1 MKSKA
6 IITGITGQDGSYL
19 AELLLEKGY
28 EVHGIVRRTSIP
40 IMDRINHILPRI
52 TLHQGDL
59 VDLASLIRI
68 IDTVRPDEF
77 YNLAAQSFVH
87 ISWLQSTATANMT
100 ALGVTNVLEALRII
114 KSDTRFYQASSSEM
128 FGKVQ
133 DTPQTENTP
142 FYPRSPY
149 GISKLYGHWMT
160 INFRESYNMHCS
172 SGILYNHESPRRG
185 FEFVTRKITSAV
197 AKIKTGKQDKLYL
210 GNLDA
215 LRDWGYAG
223 DYVNAMWLMLQ
234 QEKPDDYVIATNK
247 TTSVR
252 EFARIAFEC
261 VGLDYNN
268 YIEMD
273 EQLYRPAEVDILL
286 GNPEKA
292 VKNLGWK
299 HKVDIQGLIEMMVK
313 SDYDLEVNR

>member
-234 QEKPDDYVIATNK
+234 QEIPDDYVIATNK

-261 VGLDYNN
+261 VGLDYKN

-313 SDYDLEVNR
+313 SDYDLEVSR